1 MDLLRKR
8 KRGSILTHQGL
19 DKLKNAIKTKE
30 YAENNGKRFTLDNL
44 SIQTELDSH
53 TLCKI
58 FQCNVRVDKKSLVQC
73 FKAFNLVLEAD
84 DYQSPPSVPLVK
96 PETHSTQFPIQPLQ
110 PQIQPYGDYSL
121 APNVS
126 VFYGRTAELATL
138 NQWIQVNR
146 CQLIMV
152 LGMGGMGKTSLIAKL
167 MQGFTNSKDSSSSE
181 FKYVIWRSLRHAPT
195 VEETLTELI
204 HILSDQK
211 AVDLPKPP
219 DQLISKLM
227 HYLHQTRCLLVLDN
241 LESILQWGERGGSYR
256 EGFEGYGQLIRRI
269 GESTHKSCLIITSR
283 EPPIAFILL
292 EKKANSIKSLILKGL
307 LPEDGLKILQSEG
320 INETEAKWQT
330 LHNHYAGNPLILKI
344 AATKI
349 DFLFSGKIDL
359 FLDQGVTVFSNIYD
373 LLDQQ
378 FQRLS
383 DLEKTVIYSLAIHR
397 KPILMPELLNAIM
410 PPVTS
415 QQLFGSIYK
424 LKWRSLIEY
433 NSNGFT
439 VQNDMMEYVTS
450 KPRYFLSNRIT

>member
-1 MDLLRKR
+1 MDLPRKR

-19 DKLKNAIKTKE
+19 DKLKNAIKIKE

-58 FQCNVRVDKKSLVQC
+58 FQCNVRVDKKSLVKC

-84 DYQSPPSVPLVK
+84 DYQSP
-96 PETHSTQFPIQPLQ
+96 LQ
-110 PQIQPYGDYSL
+110 PQIQPYGNYGL
-121 APNVS
+121 APDVS

-167 MQGFTNSKDSSSSE
+167 MAGFTNSTDSSLSE
-181 FKYVIWRSLRHAPT
+181 FKYVIWMSLHHAPT
-195 VEETLTELI
+195 VQETLTDLI

-211 AVDLPKPP
+211 AINLPKSP

-227 HYLHQTRCLLVLDN
+227 QYLHQTRCLLVLDN
-241 LESILQWGERGGSYR
+241 LESILQWGERGVSYR
-256 EGFEGYGQLIRRI
+256 EGFEGYGQLISTI
-269 GESTHKSCLIITSR
+269 GECTHKSCLIIISR
-283 EPPIAFILL
+283 EPAIAFSLL
-292 EKKANSIKSLILKGL
+292 EKKANSIKLLILKGL

-320 INETEAKWQT
+320 IDETQAEWQT
-330 LHNHYAGNPLILKI
+330 LHNHYGGNPLMLKI
-344 AATKI
+344 VATTI
-349 DFLFSGKIDL
+349 HFLFSSKIDI
-359 FLDQGVTVFSNIYD
+359 FLAHDVTVFGDIYD

-383 DLEKTVIYSLAIHR
+383 DLDKTVIYSLAIHR
-397 KPILMPELLNAIM
+397 KPILMPELLNEII
-410 PPVTS
+410 PPITS
-415 QQLFGSIYK
+415 QK
-424 LKWRSLIEY
+424 LLGILESLKLRSLIEY
-433 NSNGFT
+433 NENGFT
-439 VQNDMMEYVTS
+439 MPNDVIEYVTNQ
-450 KPRYFLSNRIT
+450 FG

>member
-1 MDLLRKR
+1 MDLPRKR

-19 DKLKNAIKTKE
+19 DKLKNAIKIKE

-58 FQCNVRVDKKSLVQC
+58 FQCNVRVDKKSLVKC

-84 DYQSPPSVPLVK
+84 DYQSP
-96 PETHSTQFPIQPLQ
+96 LQ
-110 PQIQPYGDYSL
+110 PQIQPYGNYGL
-121 APNVS
+121 APDVS

-167 MQGFTNSKDSSSSE
+167 MAGFTNSTDSSLSE
-181 FKYVIWRSLRHAPT
+181 FKYVIWMSLHHAPT
-195 VEETLTELI
+195 VQETLTDLI

-211 AVDLPKPP
+211 AINLPKSP

-227 HYLHQTRCLLVLDN
+227 QYLHQTRCLLVLDN

-256 EGFEGYGQLIRRI
+256 EGFESYGQLIRTI
-269 GESTHKSCLIITSR
+269 GESTHKSCLIIISR
-283 EPPIAFILL
+283 EPPIAFSLL
-292 EKKANSIKSLILKGL
+292 EKKANSIKLLILKGL

-320 INETEAKWQT
+320 IDETQAEWQT
-330 LHNHYAGNPLILKI
+330 LHNHYGGNPLMLKI
-344 AATKI
+344 VATTI
-349 DFLFSGKIDL
+349 HFLFSSKIDI
-359 FLDQGVTVFSNIYD
+359 FLAHDVTVFGDIYD

-383 DLEKTVIYSLAIHR
+383 DLDKTVIYSLAIHR
-397 KPILMPELLNAIM
+397 KPILMPELLNEII
-410 PPVTS
+410 PPITS
-415 QQLFGSIYK
+415 QK
-424 LKWRSLIEY
+424 LLGILESLKLRSLIEY
-433 NSNGFT
+433 NENGFT
-439 VQNDMMEYVTS
+439 MPNDVIEYVTNQ
-450 KPRYFLSNRIT
+450 FG

>member
-1 MDLLRKR
+1 MDLPRKR

-44 SIQTELDSH
+44 SNQTELDSH

-58 FQCNVRVDKKSLVQC
+58 FNCNVRVDKKSLVKC

-84 DYQSPPSVPLVK
+84 DYQSP
-96 PETHSTQFPIQPLQ
+96 LQ

-121 APNVS
+121 APDVS

-167 MQGFTNSKDSSSSE
+167 MAGFTNSTDSSSSE
-181 FKYVIWRSLRHAPT
+181 FQYVIWRSLHHAPT
-195 VEETLTELI
+195 VEETLTDLI
-204 HILSDQK
+204 HILSHQQ
-211 AVDLPKPP
+211 AVDLPKFP

-227 HYLHQTRCLLVLDN
+227 QYLHQTRCLLVLDN

-256 EGFEGYGQLIRRI
+256 EGFEGYGQLIRTI
-269 GESTHKSCLIITSR
+269 GESTHKSCLIIISR
-283 EPPIAFILL
+283 EPAIAFSLL
-292 EKKANSIKSLILKGL
+292 EKKANLIKSLILKGL
-307 LPEDGLKILQSEG
+307 LPEDGLKIFQSEG
-320 INETEAKWQT
+320 IDETQAEWQI
-330 LHNHYAGNPLILKI
+330 LHNHYGGNPLMLKI
-344 AATKI
+344 VATTI
-349 DFLFSGKIDL
+349 HFLFSSKIDI
-359 FLDQGVTVFSNIYD
+359 FLAHGVTVFGDIYD

-397 KPILMPELLNAIM
+397 KPILMPEFLNEII

-415 QQLFGSIYK
+415 QK
-424 LKWRSLIEY
+424 LLGILESLKLRSLIEF
-433 NSNGFT
+433 NGNGFT
-439 VQNDMMEYVTS
+439 MQNDVMEYVT
-450 KPRYFLSNRIT
+450 KRLPI

>member
-1 MDLLRKR
+1 MDLPRKR
-8 KRGSILTHQGL
+8 KRGSILTHKGL
-19 DKLKNAIKTKE
+19 DKLNNAIKTKE

-44 SIQTELDSH
+44 SIQTGLDSH

-73 FKAFNLVLEAD
+73 FKAFNLVLESD
-84 DYQSPPSVPLVK
+84 DYESPPPLPLVK
-96 PETHSTQFPIQPLQ
+96 PEAHSAKFPIQPLQ

-121 APNVS
+121 APHVS

-146 CQLIMV
+146 YQLIMV

-167 MQGFTNSKDSSSSE
+167 MQGFTNSTDSSSSE

-204 HILSDQK
+204 HILSHHQ
-211 AVDLPKPP
+211 AVDLPKSPE
-219 DQLISKLM
+219 QLISKLM
-227 HYLHQTRCLLVLDN
+227 QYLHQTRCLLVLDN
-241 LESILQWGERGGSYR
+241 LESILQCGERGGSYR
-256 EGFEGYGQLIRRI
+256 PGFEGYGQLIRRI

-307 LPEDGLKILQSEG
+307 LPEDGFKILQSEG

-330 LHNHYAGNPLILKI
+330 LHHHYAGNPLILKI

-359 FLDQGVTVFSNIYD
+359 FLDQGVTVFGDIYK

-383 DLEKTVIYSLAIHR
+383 DLDKTVIYSLAIHR

-415 QQLFGSIYK
+415 QKLLGSIDR

-439 VQNDMMEYVTS
+439 VQNDVMEYVTS
-450 KPRYFLSNRIT
+450 KPR

>member
-1 MDLLRKR
+1 MDIPRKR

-44 SIQTELDSH
+44 SNQTELDSH

-58 FQCNVRVDKKSLVQC
+58 FNRNVRVDTKSLVKC

-84 DYQSPPSVPLVK
+84 DYQSP
-96 PETHSTQFPIQPLQ
+96 LQ

-121 APNVS
+121 APYVS

-167 MQGFTNSKDSSSSE
+167 MAGFTNSTDSSSSE
-181 FKYVIWRSLRHAPT
+181 FQYVIWRSLHHAPT
-195 VEETLTELI
+195 VQETLTDLI
-204 HILSDQK
+204 HILSHQQ
-211 AVDLPKPP
+211 AVDFPKSPN
-219 DQLISKLM
+219 QLISKLM
-227 HYLHQTRCLLVLDN
+227 QYLHQTRCLLVLDN

-256 EGFEGYGQLIRRI
+256 EGFESYGQLISTI
-269 GESTHKSCLIITSR
+269 GESTHKSCLIIISR
-283 EPPIAFILL
+283 EPAIAFSLL

-320 INETEAKWQT
+320 IDETQAEWQI
-330 LHNHYAGNPLILKI
+330 LHNHYAGNPLMLKI
-344 AATKI
+344 VATTI
-349 DFLFSGKIDL
+349 HFLFSSKIDI
-359 FLDQGVTVFSNIYD
+359 FLAHGVTVFGDIYD

-397 KPILMPELLNAIM
+397 KPILMPELLNEII

-415 QQLFGSIYK
+415 QK
-424 LKWRSLIEY
+424 LLGILESLKLRSLIEF
-433 NSNGFT
+433 NGNGFT
-439 VQNDMMEYVTS
+439 MQNDVMEYVT
-450 KPRYFLSNRIT
+450 KRLPI

>member
-1 MDLLRKR
+1 MDLPRKR
-8 KRGSILTHQGL
+8 KRGTILTIQGL
-19 DKLKNAIKTKE
+19 NKLENAIKTKE
-30 YAENNGKRFTLDNL
+30 YSENNGKRFTLDNL

-58 FQCNVRVDKKSLVQC
+58 FNCNIRVDKKSLVKC

-84 DYQSPPSVPLVK
+84 DYQSP
-96 PETHSTQFPIQPLQ
+96 LQ
-110 PQIQPYGDYSL
+110 PQIQPDGDYGL
-121 APNVS
+121 APDVF

-167 MQGFTNSKDSSSSE
+167 MAGFTNSTDSSSSE
-181 FKYVIWRSLRHAPT
+181 FQYVIWRSLHHAPT
-195 VEETLTELI
+195 VEETLIDLI

-211 AVDLPKPP
+211 AINLPKSP

-227 HYLHQTRCLLVLDN
+227 QYLHQTRCLLVLDN
-241 LESILQWGERGGSYR
+241 LESILQWGERGGFYR
-256 EGFEGYGQLIRRI
+256 EGFESYGQLISTI
-269 GESTHKSCLIITSR
+269 GESTHKSCLIIISR
-283 EPPIAFILL
+283 EPPIAFSLL

-320 INETEAKWQT
+320 INETQAEWQT
-330 LHNHYAGNPLILKI
+330 LHNHYAGNPLMLKI
-344 AATKI
+344 VATTI
-349 DFLFSGKIDL
+349 HFLFSSKIDI
-359 FLDQGVTVFSNIYD
+359 FLAHGVTVFGDIYD

-383 DLEKTVIYSLAIHR
+383 DLDKTVIYSLAIHR
-397 KPILMPELLNAIM
+397 KPILMPELLNEII

-415 QQLFGSIYK
+415 QK
-424 LKWRSLIEY
+424 LLGILESLKLRSLIEF
-433 NSNGFT
+433 NGNGFT
-439 VQNDMMEYVTS
+439 MQNDVMEYVTNQ
-450 KPRYFLSNRIT
+450 FG

>member
-1 MDLLRKR
+1 MDLPRKR
-8 KRGSILTHQGL
+8 KRGSILTIQGL
-19 DKLKNAIKTKE
+19 NKLENAIKIKE
-30 YAENNGKRFTLDNL
+30 YSENNGKRFTLNNL
-44 SIQTELDSH
+44 YEQTRLDPH

-58 FQCNVRVDKKSLVQC
+58 FNRNVRVDTKSLVKC

-84 DYQSPPSVPLVK
+84 DYQSSLPVPLVK
-96 PETHSTQFPIQPLQ
+96 QETHSTQFPIQPLQ
-110 PQIQPYGDYSL
+110 PQIQPYGNYGL
-121 APNVS
+121 APDVS

-152 LGMGGMGKTSLIAKL
+152 LGMGGMGKTTLIAKL
-167 MQGFTNSKDSSSSE
+167 MQGFTKSTDSSLSE
-181 FKYVIWRSLRHAPT
+181 FQYVIWRSLHHAPT
-195 VEETLTELI
+195 VEETLTDLI

-211 AVDLPKPP
+211 AINLPKSP

-227 HYLHQTRCLLVLDN
+227 QYLHQTRCLLVLDN

-256 EGFEGYGQLIRRI
+256 EGFESYGQLIRTM
-269 GESTHKSCLIITSR
+269 GESTHKSCLIIISR
-283 EPPIAFILL
+283 EPPIAFSLL

-320 INETEAKWQT
+320 IDETQAEWQT
-330 LHNHYAGNPLILKI
+330 LHNHYAGNPLMLKI
-344 AATKI
+344 VATTI
-349 DFLFSGKIDL
+349 HFLFSSKIDI
-359 FLDQGVTVFSNIYD
+359 FLAHGVTVFGDIYD

-397 KPILMPELLNAIM
+397 KPILMPELLNEII

-415 QQLFGSIYK
+415 QK
-424 LKWRSLIEY
+424 LLGILESLKLRSLIEY
-433 NSNGFT
+433 NENGFT
-439 VQNDMMEYVTS
+439 MPNDVIEYVTNQ
-450 KPRYFLSNRIT
+450 FG

>member
-1 MDLLRKR
+1 MDIPRKR

-19 DKLKNAIKTKE
+19 DKLNNAIKTKE
-30 YAENNGKRFTLDNL
+30 YSENNSKRFTLDNL

-58 FQCNVRVDKKSLVQC
+58 FNCNVRVDKKSLVKC
-73 FKAFNLVLEAD
+73 FTAFNLVLEAD
-84 DYQSPPSVPLVK
+84 DYQSS
-96 PETHSTQFPIQPLQ
+96 LQ
-110 PQIQPYGDYSL
+110 PKIQPYGDYSL
-121 APNVS
+121 VPDVS

-167 MQGFTNSKDSSSSE
+167 MAGFTNSTDSSSSE
-181 FKYVIWRSLRHAPT
+181 FKYVIWRSLHHAPT
-195 VEETLTELI
+195 VEETLTDLI
-204 HILSDQK
+204 HILSHQQ
-211 AVDLPKPP
+211 AVDLPKSP

-227 HYLHQTRCLLVLDN
+227 LYLHQTRCLLVLDN

-256 EGFEGYGQLIRRI
+256 EGFESYGQLISTI
-269 GESTHKSCLIITSR
+269 GESTHKSCLIIISR
-283 EPPIAFILL
+283 EPAIAFSLL

-320 INETEAKWQT
+320 IDKTQAEWQT
-330 LHNHYAGNPLILKI
+330 LHNHYAGNPLMLKI
-344 AATKI
+344 VATTI
-349 DFLFSGKIDL
+349 HFLFSSKIDI
-359 FLDQGVTVFSNIYD
+359 FLAHGVTVFGDIYD

-383 DLEKTVIYSLAIHR
+383 DLDKTVIYSLAIHR
-397 KPILMPELLNAIM
+397 KPILMPELLNEII

-415 QQLFGSIYK
+415 QK
-424 LKWRSLIEY
+424 LLGILESLKLRSLIEY
-433 NSNGFT
+433 NENGFT
-439 VQNDMMEYVTS
+439 MPNDVIEYVTNQ
-450 KPRYFLSNRIT
+450 FG

>member
-1 MDLLRKR
+1 MDLPKKR

-19 DKLKNAIKTKE
+19 DKLKNAIQTKE
-30 YAENNGKRFTLDNL
+30 YAENDGKRFTLDNL
-44 SIQTELDSH
+44 YEQTRLDSH
-53 TLCKI
+53 TLSKI

-73 FKAFNLVLEAD
+73 FKAFNLVLESD
-84 DYQSPPSVPLVK
+84 DYQSPLPVSLVK
-96 PETHSTQFPIQPLQ
+96 PERHSTQFPIQPLQ
-110 PQIQPYGDYSL
+110 LLIHPYGDYGL
-121 APNVS
+121 APHVS

-138 NQWIQVNR
+138 KQWIQVNR

-167 MQGFTNSKDSSSSE
+167 MADFIKSTGSSSSE

-204 HILSDQK
+204 HILSHQQ
-211 AVDLPKPP
+211 AVDLPKSP

-227 HYLHQTRCLLVLDN
+227 QYLHQTRCLLVLDN
-241 LESILQWGERGGSYR
+241 LESILQSGEQGGSYR

-292 EKKANSIKSLILKGL
+292 EKKANSVKSFILKGL

-320 INETEAKWQT
+320 INETQAEWQT
-330 LHNHYAGNPLILKI
+330 LHHHYAGNPLILKI
-344 AATKI
+344 VAATI
-349 DFLFSGKIDL
+349 HFLFSGKIDI
-359 FLDQGVTVFSNIYD
+359 FLAHGVTIFGGIYN

-383 DLEKTVIYSLAIHR
+383 NLDKTVIYSLAIHR
-397 KPILMPELLNAIM
+397 KPIFMPELLNAIM

-415 QQLFGSIYK
+415 QKLLGSIDS
-424 LKWRSLIEY
+424 LQWRSLIECNY
-433 NSNGFT
+433 NGFT
-439 VQNDMMEYVTS
+439 VKNDLMEYVTS
-450 KPRYFLSNRIT
+450 SESL